1 MKPLLVGLCVFL
13 IPLFLTAACS
23 STEENGS
30 GTSDASS
37 EPESIEGVTGQL
49 VHVEWRPL
57 NPKRPDPPLAIL
69 NLSSPEMKEW
79 DRNPQA
85 FQHAKP
91 VEDIV
96 MSALLEQMKSSG
108 FFDVATKG
116 PTLDSFKKREG
127 LHGVVHLRKGNENW
141 ALVFSPGASGDVV
154 KAYDECKKAI
164 LEVHRRTM
172 WLTPTAPQDP
182 DRVFRVPAGRVPTR
196 R

>member
-1 MKPLLVGLCVFL
+1 MKPLLIGLCVLL
-13 IPLFLTAACS
+13 IPLFLASACS

-30 GTSDASS
+30 GSS
-37 EPESIEGVTGQL
+37 EPSGEPESIEGVTGQL
-49 VHVEWRPL
+49 LHVEWRPL

-69 NLSSPEMKEW
+69 NRSSPEMNELY
-79 DRNPQA
+79 RNPLA
-85 FQHAKP
+85 YQHAKP
-91 VEDIV
+91 VDDII

-116 PTLDSFKKREG
+116 PALDTFKKREG
-127 LHGVVHLRKGNENW
+127 LHGVVHLRKGDENW
-141 ALVFSPGASGDVV
+141 ALVFSPGASGNVV

-172 WLTPTAPQDP
+172 WLTPAAPQDP
-182 DRVFRVPAGRVPTR
+182 DRVFRVPAGRIPTR